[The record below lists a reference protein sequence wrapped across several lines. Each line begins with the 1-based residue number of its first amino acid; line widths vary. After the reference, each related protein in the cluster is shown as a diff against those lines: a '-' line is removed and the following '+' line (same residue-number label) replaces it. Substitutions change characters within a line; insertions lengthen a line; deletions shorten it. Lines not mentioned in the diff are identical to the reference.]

1 MYTSNDIVRDLVF
14 RDNNIR
20 VMEVMV
26 CFATIISLATDVGR
40 IHIDSRRF
48 FNFLFY
54 IFVICI
60 KDLTAP
66 FGKCIAV
73 LYFYLNC
80 YQLSGIIHK
89 NAKAI
94 FSIRDLV
101 SKYFGSF
108 GSTSSGD
115 MS

>member
-26 CFATIISLATDVGR
+26 CFVTIISLAIDVGR

-48 FNFLFY
+48 FYFLLY

-94 FSIRDLV
+94 FVIRDLG

-108 GSTSSGD
+108 SSTSSGE